1 MSQSSTGQ
9 SEKRRSLDLIQV
21 LCLILLIAV
30 LHAPMIAT
38 LNRLKGQVEE
48 TNRRVQEVEKKLDE
62 LVAQQRP

>member
-1 MSQSSTGQ
+1 
-9 SEKRRSLDLIQV
+9 
-21 LCLILLIAV
+21 
-30 LHAPMIAT
+30 MIAT